1 MIRLKC
7 LDLSLIDRIAI
18 NVGYKVS
25 FESTSLRI
33 SMHCIGVGHCM
44 AIKVRFCEILFLTFL
59 KRTLELAISCCLSFL
74 LKSDFAGLT
83 LDMDITTG
91 FAGKF
96 SVTDG
101 TADIFFT
108 VTIHHVIFQLSV
120 TCHNLVTAF

>member
-1 MIRLKC
+1 
-7 LDLSLIDRIAI
+7 
-18 NVGYKVS
+18 
-25 FESTSLRI
+25 
-33 SMHCIGVGHCM
+33 M
-44 AIKVRFCEILFLTFL
+44 AIEVSLCEILFLTFL
-59 KRTLELAISCCLSFL
+59 KRTLELAIPCCLSFL

-108 VTIHHVIFQLSV
+108 VTFHRVVFQLSL
-120 TCHNLVTAF
+120 TCQNLVTAL